1 MRVAIAQKADP
12 IMVAGNKF
20 AAPEVHAVT
29 LLSKTMVFSSL
40 SPAASSAASSC
51 SVRPKSVQYL
61 VEAQPEILTL
71 MYPGAQP
78 SP

>member
-1 MRVAIAQKADP
+1 
-12 IMVAGNKF
+12 MVASESVS
-20 AAPEVHAVT
+20 AIV
-29 LLSKTMVFSSL
+29 SSEQV
-40 SPAASSAASSC
+40 SHDEEPSSSAASSC